1 MTKLIKYCLAA
12 ALAFGSA
19 QASAGYID
27 LSQVQD
33 VSAVLEEASSYDFGH
48 RIVTTAAPGAANN
61 GFSDRYTFALTTSYQ
76 TNALMTSTLYSDNTG
91 LVITGFNLRTGAGAL
106 VFAGSV
112 NPLFDA
118 ADQAWEFA
126 GDRALTSGSY
136 YLEVT
141 GYTTAADASYSGT
154 LAINAVPEPTSLAL
168 MLGGLAVLGVAMRR
182 RA

>member
-19 QASAGYID
+19 HASAGYID

-33 VSAVLEEASSYDFGH
+33 VSAVLNEASSYDFGH

-61 GFSDRYTFALTTSYQ
+61 GFSDRYTFALTAAYQ
-76 TNALMTSTLYSDNTG
+76 TNALMTSTLYSDNSG

-106 VFAGSV
+106 VYQGSI

-118 ADQAWEFA
+118 ADQAWEFEGSNALA
-126 GDRALTSGSY
+126 GGNY
-136 YLEVT
+136 FLEVT

-168 MLGGLAVLGVAMRR
+168 MLGGLAVLGVALRR